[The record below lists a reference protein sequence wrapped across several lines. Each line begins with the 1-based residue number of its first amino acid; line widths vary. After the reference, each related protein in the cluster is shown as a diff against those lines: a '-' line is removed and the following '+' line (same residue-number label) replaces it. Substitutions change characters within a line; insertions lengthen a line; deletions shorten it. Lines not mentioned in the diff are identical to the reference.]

1 MGSFHCVP
9 ELGAGF
15 CLVWFI
21 FLCYYWCMVI
31 LVMFCHHTNLSV
43 TSALSCCTLS
53 ACSFSTPLLVEEV
66 SFHQVQDSS
75 YSTTWHWAGGQMLR
89 CSWIINNNK
98 KMVFYNPSL
107 HCMVRSFF
115 HACGKWKHFHTSCA
129 GVFELSQWTS
139 SFDITCCL
147 LLKDS
152 AVCNVYI
159 WYMIY
164 WPNQHI

>member
-1 MGSFHCVP
+1 
-9 ELGAGF
+9 
-15 CLVWFI
+15 
-21 FLCYYWCMVI
+21 MVI

-115 HACGKWKHFHTSCA
+115 HACCSYQNIFIPLVLVSLNCRSGHPALISPVA
-129 GVFELSQWTS
+129 
-139 SFDITCCL
+139 CCL
-147 LLKDS
+147 KIVLFAMCIS
-152 AVCNVYI
+152 GI
-159 WYMIY
+159 
-164 WPNQHI
+164 